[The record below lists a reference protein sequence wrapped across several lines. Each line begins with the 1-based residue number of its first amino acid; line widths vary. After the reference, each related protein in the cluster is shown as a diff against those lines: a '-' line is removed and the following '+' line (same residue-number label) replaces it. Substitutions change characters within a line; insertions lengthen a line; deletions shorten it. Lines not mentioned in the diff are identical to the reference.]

1 MVYMGKLHGKSVFKP
16 TGHYLLYNI
25 RELVALHIEEHQ
37 EVETTYFQMHS
48 TITKEHKTPS
58 NYYYCDTYEHATM
71 LLSAVKLNLTKLG
84 KTELATA
91 FSKDPIELINFSV
104 CTV

>member
-1 MVYMGKLHGKSVFKP
+1 MSKVDGKSVFKP
-16 TGHYLLYNI
+16 TEHYLLYNI
-25 RELVALHIEEHQ
+25 RELLALYIEEHQ

-84 KTELATA
+84 KKELATA